1 MCEKCKACV
10 GKKRQGTL
18 EMTLFG
24 NLDKVVF
31 M

>member
-1 MCEKCKACV
+1 MCEKCKVGMCV
-10 GKKRQGTL
+10 KKGKV

-31 M
+31 V

>member
-1 MCEKCKACV
+1 MCEKCKVCV
-10 GKKRQGTL
+10 GKKGKV